1 MNFMSPNIQPATEA
15 AGAESVP
22 SPIEGSSVRLNPL
35 QSHFLA
41 RLTRLA
47 DTKREFDG
55 GEVADPFM
63 KRLLERGIFATYR
76 ECVEQGVG
84 AEARHILH
92 M

>member
-1 MNFMSPNIQPATEA
+1 
-15 AGAESVP
+15 
-22 SPIEGSSVRLNPL
+22 VRL
-35 QSHFLA
+35 A
-41 RLTRLA
+41 E
-47 DTKREFDG
+47 TKHEFDDG
-55 GEVADPFM
+55 SIADPFM

>member
-1 MNFMSPNIQPATEA
+1 MNFMSPDIQPVGGS
-15 AGAESVP
+15 AGKGRAFGASV
-22 SPIEGSSVRLNPL
+22 GSTVAYNPL
-35 QSHFLA
+35 QVHFLS
-41 RLTRLA
+41 RLVRLA
-47 DTKREFDG
+47 DTKQEFDEG
-55 GEVADPFM
+55 TLPDPFM